1 MKFLKSKDAF
11 SYFCPNNYCCFKH
24 YSMRICVIGGANA
37 DIIATSFSAFVPGD
51 SNPGTVRLT
60 AGGVGRNIAHN
71 LALLGDEVVFITLF
85 GGDDFGRFTAESC
98 RKAHIDISLCDYA
111 APGARSC
118 FLSINDCDGE
128 MVGGVAD
135 MAAADGI
142 TPKWLAPK
150 MEQLD
155 DVDAFEADANIP
167 VETLAFLIDRANKP
181 LYVDAVSGAKA
192 TKIKD
197 ALAMSVKKHFFTLK
211 CNRIEHSILADLQ
224 VVDRRFV
231 SLGAEGLDVIEGDTK
246 HHFPALPCHV
256 VNATGAGDAL
266 MAGII
271 HAGPEATI
279 AEAAHIGLLCAKHN
293 IESPDTVNQQKP

>member
-1 MKFLKSKDAF
+1 
-11 SYFCPNNYCCFKH
+11 
-24 YSMRICVIGGANA
+24 MRVCVIGGANA
-37 DIIATSFSAFVPGD
+37 DIIATSFGRFVPAD

-71 LALLGDEVVFITLF
+71 LALLGDEVVFLTLF

-135 MAAADGI
+135 MAAAEGI
-142 TPKWLAPK
+142 TPEWLTPK
-150 MEQLD
+150 MEKLSH
-155 DVDAFEADANIP
+155 VDAFVVDANIP
-167 VETLAFLIDRANKP
+167 VESLAYLIDHTDKP

-192 TKIKD
+192 SKIRE
-197 ALAMSVKKHFFTLK
+197 ALTLSAKKHFFTLK
-211 CNRIEHSILADLQ
+211 CNQIENTILADFAG
-224 VVDRRFV
+224 VDRRYV
-231 SLGAEGLDVIEGDTK
+231 SLGADGLDVIEGDTK

-293 IESPDTVNQQKP
+293 IESPDTVNQQQP

>member
-1 MKFLKSKDAF
+1 
-11 SYFCPNNYCCFKH
+11 
-24 YSMRICVIGGANA
+24 MRICVIGGANA
-37 DIIATSFSAFVPGD
+37 DIIATSFSTFVPGD
-51 SNPGTVRLT
+51 SNPGTVRLI

-71 LALLGDEVVFITLF
+71 LALLGDEVVFLTLF

-118 FLSINDCDGE
+118 FLSINNCDGE

-135 MAAADGI
+135 MAAVVGI
-142 TPKWLAPK
+142 TPEWLKPK
-150 MEQLD
+150 MEKLG
-155 DVDAFEADANIP
+155 DVDAFVADANIP
-167 VETLAFLIDRANKP
+167 VETLAYLIDDTDKP

-192 TKIKD
+192 AKIKE

-211 CNRIEHSILADLQ
+211 CNQIENAILADLQ
-224 VVDRRFV
+224 GVDRRFV
-231 SLGAEGLDVIEGDTK
+231 SLGADGLEVVEGDAK

-271 HAGPEATI
+271 HAGTEATI
-279 AEAAHIGLLCAKHN
+279 EEAAHIGLLCAKHN
-293 IESPDTVNQQKP
+293 IESPDTVNQQLVSR

>member
-1 MKFLKSKDAF
+1 M
-11 SYFCPNNYCCFKH
+11 
-24 YSMRICVIGGANA
+24 IGGANA

-71 LALLGDEVVFITLF
+71 LALLGDEVVFLTLF

-135 MAAADGI
+135 MSAADGI
-142 TPKWLAPK
+142 TPEWLAPK
-150 MEQLD
+150 MEKLD
-155 DVDAFEADANIP
+155 NVDAFVADANIP
-167 VETLAFLIDRANKP
+167 VETLAYLIDHADKP

-192 TKIKD
+192 AKIRE
-197 ALAMSVKKHFFTLK
+197 AMTMSAKKRFFTLK
-211 CNRIEHSILADLQ
+211 CNQIENSILADLQ
-224 VVDRRFV
+224 GVDRRFV
-231 SLGAEGLDVIEGDTK
+231 SLGAEGLEVVEGEAK
-246 HHFPALPCHV
+246 HRFAALPCHV

-271 HAGPEATI
+271 HAGSKATI
-279 AEAAHIGLLCAKHN
+279 AEAAHIGLLCAKNN
-293 IESPDTVNQQKP
+293 IESPDTVNQQQP

>member
-1 MKFLKSKDAF
+1 
-11 SYFCPNNYCCFKH
+11 
-24 YSMRICVIGGANA
+24 MRVCVIGGANA
-37 DIIATSFSAFVPGD
+37 DIIATSFGAFVPGD

-71 LALLGDEVVFITLF
+71 LALLGDEVVFLTVF

-111 APGARSC
+111 APSVRSC

-142 TPKWLAPK
+142 TPNWLAQK
-150 MEQLD
+150 MEKLGHV
-155 DVDAFEADANIP
+155 DVFVADANIP
-167 VETLAFLIDRANKP
+167 VETLAYLIDHVDKP
-181 LYVDAVSGAKA
+181 LYVDAVSGAKS
-192 TKIKD
+192 TKIK
-197 ALAMSVKKHFFTLK
+197 AAMVMSVKKHFFTLK
-211 CNRIEHSILADLQ
+211 CNQIENAILADLQ
-224 VVDRRFV
+224 GVDRRFV
-231 SLGAEGLDVIEGDTK
+231 SLGADGQEVIEGNTK
-246 HHFPALPCHV
+246 YHYPALPCHV

-271 HAGPEATI
+271 HAGPVATI
-279 AEAAHIGLLCAKHN
+279 EETAHVGLLCAKNN
-293 IESPDTVNQQKP
+293 IESPDTVNQHQP

>member
-1 MKFLKSKDAF
+1 
-11 SYFCPNNYCCFKH
+11 
-24 YSMRICVIGGANA
+24 MRICVIGGANA
-37 DIIATSFSAFVPGD
+37 DIIATSFNAFVPGD

-71 LALLGDEVVFITLF
+71 LALLGDEVVFLTQF
-85 GGDDFGRFTAESC
+85 GGDDFGQFTAESC

-111 APGARSC
+111 ASGTHSC

-142 TPKWLAPK
+142 TLEWLAKK
-150 MEQLD
+150 MEKLG
-155 DVDAFEADANIP
+155 DVDVFVADANIP
-167 VETLAFLIDRANKP
+167 VETLAYLIDHADKP

-192 TKIKD
+192 AKIKE
-197 ALAMSVKKHFFTLK
+197 AMAMSVKKHFFTLK
-211 CNRIEHSILADLQ
+211 CNQIESAVLSDLQ
-224 VVDRRFV
+224 GVNRRYV
-231 SLGAEGLDVIEGDTK
+231 SLGADGLEVVEGDAK

-256 VNATGAGDAL
+256 VNVTGAGDAL

-271 HAGPEATI
+271 HAGPQATI
-279 AEAAHIGLLCAKHN
+279 EEAAHIGLLCAKNN
-293 IESPDTVNQQKP
+293 IESLDTVNQQQP

>member
-1 MKFLKSKDAF
+1 
-11 SYFCPNNYCCFKH
+11 
-24 YSMRICVIGGANA
+24 MRICVIGGANA
-37 DIIATSFSAFVPGD
+37 DIIATSFSTFVPGD
-51 SNPGTVRLT
+51 SNPGTVRLM

-98 RKAHIDISLCDYA
+98 RKAHIDINLCDYA
-111 APGARSC
+111 ASGARSC

-135 MAAADGI
+135 MAAVDGI
-142 TPKWLAPK
+142 TPEWLKPK
-150 MEQLD
+150 MEKLG
-155 DVDAFEADANIP
+155 DVDAFVADANIP
-167 VETLAFLIDRANKP
+167 VETLAYLIDRSDKP

-192 TKIKD
+192 IKIKE
-197 ALAMSVKKHFFTLK
+197 AMAMSVKKHFFTLK
-211 CNRIEHSILADLQ
+211 CNQIENTILAEIHG
-224 VVDRRFV
+224 VDRRFV
-231 SLGAEGLDVIEGDTK
+231 SLGAGGLDVVEGDNK
-246 HHFPALPCHV
+246 YHFPALPCHV

-279 AEAAHIGLLCAKHN
+279 AEAAYIGLLCAKNN
-293 IESPDTVNQQKP
+293 IESPDTVNQQQP

>member
-1 MKFLKSKDAF
+1 
-11 SYFCPNNYCCFKH
+11 
-24 YSMRICVIGGANA
+24 MRICVIGGANA
-37 DIIATSFSAFVPGD
+37 DIIATSFNAFVPGD

-71 LALLGDEVVFITLF
+71 LALLGDEVVFLTQF
-85 GGDDFGRFTAESC
+85 GGDDFGQFTAESC

-111 APGARSC
+111 ASGTHSC

-142 TPKWLAPK
+142 TLEWLAKK
-150 MEQLD
+150 MEKLG
-155 DVDAFEADANIP
+155 DVDVFVADANIP
-167 VETLAFLIDRANKP
+167 VETLAYLIDHADKP

-192 TKIKD
+192 AKIKE
-197 ALAMSVKKHFFTLK
+197 AMAMSVKKHFFTLK
-211 CNRIEHSILADLQ
+211 CNQIESAVLSDLQ
-224 VVDRRFV
+224 GVNRRYV
-231 SLGAEGLDVIEGDTK
+231 SLGADGLEVVEGDAK

-256 VNATGAGDAL
+256 VTVTGAGDAL

-271 HAGPEATI
+271 HAGPQATI
-279 AEAAHIGLLCAKHN
+279 EEAAHIGLLCAKNN
-293 IESPDTVNQQKP
+293 IESLDTVNQQQP

>member
-1 MKFLKSKDAF
+1 
-11 SYFCPNNYCCFKH
+11 
-24 YSMRICVIGGANA
+24 MRICVIGGANA
-37 DIIATSFSAFVPGD
+37 DIIATSFSRFMPGD

-71 LALLGDEVVFITLF
+71 LALLGDEVVFLTLF

-98 RKAHIDISLCDYA
+98 RKANIDISLCDVA
-111 APGARSC
+111 ALGTRSC

-142 TPKWLAPK
+142 TPEWLAAK
-150 MEQLD
+150 MEKLG
-155 DVDAFEADANIP
+155 DVDAYVADANIP
-167 VETLAFLIDRANKP
+167 VETLAYLIDHADKP

-192 TKIKD
+192 AKIKE
-197 ALAMSVKKHFFTLK
+197 AMAMSAKKHFFTLK
-211 CNRIEHSILADLQ
+211 CNQIESAVLSDLKG
-224 VVDRRFV
+224 VDRWFV
-231 SLGAEGLDVIEGDTK
+231 SLGAEGLVTVEGDTK
-246 HHFPALPCHV
+246 KHFPVLPCHV

-271 HAGPEATI
+271 HAGLKASIE
-279 AEAAHIGLLCAKHN
+279 EAAHIGLLCAKNN
-293 IESPDTVNQQKP
+293 IESPDTVNQQQP

>member
-1 MKFLKSKDAF
+1 M
-11 SYFCPNNYCCFKH
+11 
-24 YSMRICVIGGANA
+24 IGGANA
-37 DIIATSFSAFVPGD
+37 DIIATSFNAFVSGD

-71 LALLGDEVVFITLF
+71 LAMLGDEVVFLTLF
-85 GGDDFGRFTAESC
+85 GGDDFGQFTAESC

-111 APGARSC
+111 ASGTRSC

-142 TPKWLAPK
+142 TPEWLATK
-150 MEQLD
+150 IEKLGAI
-155 DVDAFEADANIP
+155 DVFVADANIP
-167 VETLAFLIDRANKP
+167 VETLAYLIDHVDKP

-192 TKIKD
+192 SKIKE
-197 ALAMSVKKHFFTLK
+197 AMTMSVKKHIFTLK
-211 CNRIEHSILADLQ
+211 CNQIESTMLSDLSG
-224 VVDRRFV
+224 VDRRFV
-231 SLGAEGLDVIEGDTK
+231 SLGADGLEVVEGNTK
-246 HHFPALPCHV
+246 CHFPALPCHV

-271 HAGPEATI
+271 HAGPHATI
-279 AEAAHIGLLCAKHN
+279 EKAVHIGLLCAKNN
-293 IESPDTVNQQKP
+293 IESPDTVNQQWVYENI

>member
-1 MKFLKSKDAF
+1 
-11 SYFCPNNYCCFKH
+11 
-24 YSMRICVIGGANA
+24 MRICVVGGANA
-37 DIIATSFSAFVPGD
+37 DIIATSFSRFVPAD

-71 LALLGDEVVFITLF
+71 LALLGDEVVFLTLF

-98 RKAHIDISLCDYA
+98 RKANIDISLCDVA
-111 APGARSC
+111 APGTRSC

-135 MAAADGI
+135 MAATDGI
-142 TPKWLAPK
+142 TPEWLAPK
-150 MEQLD
+150 MEQLG
-155 DVDAFEADANIP
+155 DVDAFVADANIP
-167 VETLAFLIDRANKP
+167 VETLAFLIDHTDKP

-192 TKIKD
+192 AKIKE
-197 ALAMSVKKHFFTLK
+197 AMAMSVKKHFFTLK
-211 CNRIEHSILADLQ
+211 CNQIENAILADLKG
-224 VVDRRFV
+224 VDRRFV
-231 SLGAEGLDVIEGDTK
+231 SLGADGLDVVAGDTK

-279 AEAAHIGLLCAKHN
+279 EEAAHIGLLCAKYN
-293 IESPDTVNQQKP
+293 IESPDTVNQQQP